1 MLDSIYIGLTGL
13 STFSKGLNNISNN
26 VANLNTTGYK
36 RNEAIFQNLLYN
48 DQGPSDSGNGNSE
61 RFLGNGVELG
71 TTTTIFAQGTVKQSG
86 NDQDAAINGNGLFI
100 LRQDGKT
107 FYTRDGEFQFDAD
120 GYLVSKATGARVA
133 VLGSGN
139 QLEDMSISSLGV
151 NPPKTT
157 TEIKLTGNLSTT
169 GTAPAVSDISVIDSS
184 GNSSNLTISFTDNS
198 SVTAR
203 SWLFQIKDQ
212 AGNAV
217 SNGEVQFQGD
227 GSPLS
232 GFETFNFTY
241 TPSGASAQQIT
252 LNFGTPGQFSG
263 VTNFS
268 SGADSTVKL
277 LSTDGY
283 PVGSINKITYDD
295 SGKIVISYS
304 NGQTS
309 STKQLA
315 LAWFDFLPGLE
326 NQGSNMFVN
335 DTDQKPTVGAAKTS
349 VFGSITG
356 GSIESSN
363 VDLTSEFSELIVV
376 QRGYQ
381 ASSQIIS
388 AGNDMIQQL
397 FDMKAHN

>member
-1 MLDSIYIGLTGL
+1 MLDSIYVGLTGL

-36 RNEAIFQNLLYN
+36 RNEALFQNLLYN
-48 DQGPSDSGNGNSE
+48 DQGPSEGGDGNSE

-71 TTTTIFAQGTVKQSG
+71 TTTTIFAQGTVNQTG

-100 LRQDGKT
+100 LRQDDKT
-107 FYTRDGEFQFDAD
+107 FYTRDGEFQFDAN
-120 GYLVSKATGARVA
+120 GYLVSKANGARVA
-133 VLGSGN
+133 VLGNGN
-139 QLEDMSISSLGV
+139 QLEDMNISSFNV
-151 NPPKTT
+151 NPPKITSQ
-157 TEIKLTGNLSTT
+157 IKLSGNLSST
-169 GTAPAVSDISVIDSS
+169 GTAPSVSDIAVIDSS
-184 GNSSNLTISFTDNS
+184 GNSTNLTINFTDNT
-198 SVTAR
+198 SVTPR
-203 SWLFQIKDQ
+203 SWLFQINDP

-217 SNGEVQFQGD
+217 ANGEVQFQGD

-232 GFETFNFTY
+232 GFENFNFTY
-241 TPSGASAQQIT
+241 TPNGASAQQLT

-263 VTNFS
+263 VTYFS
-268 SGADSTVKL
+268 SGSASTVKL
-277 LSTDGY
+277 LSTDGF

-295 SGKIVISYS
+295 SGKIVINYS

-309 STKQLA
+309 TTKQLA
-315 LAWFDFLPGLE
+315 LAWFNFLPGLE
-326 NQGSNMFVN
+326 NQGGNLFVN
-335 DTDQKPTVGAAKTS
+335 DTDQKPIVGSAKSS

-363 VDLTSEFSELIVV
+363 VDLTTEFSELIVM

-381 ASSQIIS
+381 ASSQVIS

-397 FDMKAHN
+397 LDMKAHR